1 MKQIELHEYQKDA
14 IAHMKNGCILCSKG
28 GSGKSRTA
36 IGYYYVFN
44 GGDLDKPEEDVFGYK
59 PLYILTTATKRD
71 KKEWEPEISM
81 FEKIPVDQVV
91 IDSWNNIGK
100 YRNVVDSFFIFDE
113 QRAVGRKKWA
123 RTLIR
128 IARRNRWIM
137 LSATPG
143 DKWYNYATV
152 FIANGFYKNYWDFDD
167 RHVVYSRNVPYPKPD
182 KYLEE
187 DRLERLRD
195 NILVDMDSY
204 KDTHPVHITY
214 DCEYD
219 KYTYKQVTKTK
230 WDPYKQEYIENA
242 SAYCYLLRKIV
253 NSDPSRA
260 FYIRQVVYLKKK
272 VIIFYNFN
280 YELDILRGID
290 YGEGVE
296 VAELNGQKH
305 DPLPTGESWVY
316 LVQYIAGAEG
326 WNCITTDTIIFYSMN
341 YSWRTMQQAQWRTDR
356 ANSPYQTLYYYHLRS
371 NAPIDKAIM
380 KALDNKEKFNERAY
394 MRRRRT

>member
-1 MKQIELHEYQKDA
+1 MKQIELHEYQKEA

-36 IGYYYVFN
+36 IGYYYVYN
-44 GGDLDKPEEDVFGYK
+44 GGDLDDPEKDVFGYK

-71 KKEWEPEISM
+71 KKEWEPELSI
-81 FEKIPVDQVV
+81 FEKIPADQVV

-143 DKWYNYATV
+143 DNYYSYATV

-182 KYLEE
+182 KYLEKE
-187 DRLERLRD
+187 RLERLRD
-195 NILVDMDSY
+195 SILVDMDSY
-204 KDTHPVHITY
+204 KDTHPIHITF

-219 KYTYKQVTKTK
+219 KYTYKQVSKTK
-230 WDPYKQEYIENA
+230 WDPFKKEYIENA

-260 FYIRQVVYLKKK
+260 FYIRQVVYLRKK

-305 DPLPTGESWVY
+305 DPLPTGDSWVY

-356 ANSPYQTLYYYHLRS
+356 ANSPYQTLYYYHLKS